1 MNPWV
6 IILFVM
12 AGIVFGLDYLFR
24 RKKWKDN
31 SKGEK
36 ISLLIN
42 MFSVGVYIFLS
53 ALGMLWGIV
62 AYSPETA
69 FGKKLYDATLMLGG
83 IYYIVAIAAVILSFV
98 FRKMG
103 KIKASIWTNVIAFV
117 YIVVVLTVNYLA
129 GKIL

>member
-1 MNPWV
+1 MDL
-6 IILFVM
+6 IIY
-12 AGIVFGLDYLFR
+12 LDE
-24 RKKWKDN
+24 KKWKDN

-36 ISLLIN
+36 ISLLVN

-69 FGKKLYDATLMLGG
+69 LGEMLYDATLMLGG
-83 IYYIVAIAAVILSFV
+83 IYYIVAIAAVVLSFI
-98 FRKMG
+98 FRKIG
-103 KIKASIWTNVIAFV
+103 KIKASIWTNVIAFA
-117 YIVVVLTVNYLA
+117 YIAVVLTVNCLA

>member
-12 AGIVFGLDYLFR
+12 AGIVFGLDYLCR
-24 RKKWKDN
+24 RKKWRDN
-31 SKGEK
+31 SKSEK
-36 ISLLIN
+36 ISLLVN

-69 FGKKLYDATLMLGG
+69 LGEMLYDATLMLGG
-83 IYYIVAIAAVILSFV
+83 IYYIVAIAAVVLSFI
-98 FRKMG
+98 FPILRKTKD
-103 KIKASIWTNVIAFV
+103 KITAAIAT
-117 YIVVVLTVNYLA
+117 I
-129 GKIL
+129 

>member
-6 IILFVM
+6 IILFVV

-36 ISLLIN
+36 ISLLVN

-53 ALGMLWGIV
+53 ALGVLWGIV

-69 FGKKLYDATLMLGG
+69 FGEILYEATLMLGQV
-83 IYYIVAIAAVILSFV
+83 YFIVAAAAVILSFV
-98 FRKMG
+98 FRKIG
-103 KIKASIWTNVIAFV
+103 KIKASIWTNVIAV
-117 YIVVVLTVNYLA
+117 AYIVVVLTVNHLA

>member
-6 IILFVM
+6 IILFAM
-12 AGIVFGLDYLFR
+12 AAVVFGLDYLFR

-36 ISLLIN
+36 ISLLVN

-53 ALGMLWGIV
+53 VLGMLWGIV
-62 AYSPETA
+62 SNSPETA
-69 FGKKLYDATLMLGG
+69 FGELLYDATLMLGG
-83 IYYIVAIAAVILSFV
+83 MYYIVAIAAVILSFIS
-98 FRKMG
+98 RKRG
-103 KIKASIWTNVIAFV
+103 KIKASIWTNIIAFA
-117 YIVVVLTVNYLA
+117 YIAVVLTVNYLA

>member
-6 IILFVM
+6 MILFVM
-12 AGIVFGLDYLFR
+12 EGAVFGLDYLFR

-36 ISLLIN
+36 ISLLVN

-69 FGKKLYDATLMLGG
+69 FGEILYDATLMLGG
-83 IYYIVAIAAVILSFV
+83 IYFIVAIAAVILSFI
-98 FRKMG
+98 FRKTG
-103 KIKASIWTNVIAFV
+103 KIKASIWTNVIAFA
-117 YIVVVLTVNYLA
+117 YIAVVLTVNYLA

>member
-12 AGIVFGLDYLFR
+12 AGVVFGVDYLFR
-24 RKKWKDN
+24 RKKWKNN

-36 ISLLIN
+36 ISLLVN

-62 AYSPETA
+62 PYTPKTA
-69 FGKKLYDATLMLGG
+69 FGEILYDATLMLGG
-83 IYYIVAIAAVILSFV
+83 FYFIIALAAVILSFI
-98 FRKMG
+98 FRRTG
-103 KIKASIWTNVIAFV
+103 KIKASIWTNVIALA
-117 YIVVVLTVNYLA
+117 YIAVVLTVNYLA

>member
-1 MNPWV
+1 MNPW
-6 IILFVM
+6 IAILLVM
-12 AGIVFGLDYLFR
+12 AGGVFGLDYLFR

-36 ISLLIN
+36 ISLLVN

-69 FGKKLYDATLMLGG
+69 LGEMLYDATLMLGG
-83 IYYIVAIAAVILSFV
+83 IYYIVAIAAVVLSFI
-98 FRKMG
+98 FRKIG
-103 KIKASIWTNVIAFV
+103 KIKASIWTNVIAFA
-117 YIVVVLTVNYLA
+117 YIAVVLTVNCLA

>member
-6 IILFVM
+6 IILLVM
-12 AGIVFGLDYLFR
+12 AGVVFGLDYLLR
-24 RKKWKDN
+24 RKKWQDN

-42 MFSVGVYIFLS
+42 MFSVGVYLFLS

-62 AYSPETA
+62 PGSPETS
-69 FGKKLYDATLMLGG
+69 FGKVLYDATMAMGEF
-83 IYYIVAIAAVILSFV
+83 YFIVALAAIILSFV
-98 FRKMG
+98 FRKIR
-103 KIKASIWTNVIAFV
+103 KIKASIWTNIIALS
-117 YIVVVLTVNYLA
+117 YMVVVLTVNYLA